1 MLFVT
6 TWMNVEGNEWLSEIG
21 QIPIWFHLYLK
32 SKKQGK
38 WITIAKKKITKEGV
52 LEQTGG
58 C

>member
-1 MLFVT
+1 MT

-38 WITIAKKKITKEGV
+38 WRTIAKKKITKEGV